1 MTGNETQSRFLP
13 FLQGPK
19 EDETET
25 EAKPK
30 LNDQR
35 GSATLLLSDG
45 VYTWALA

>member
-19 EDETET
+19 EDQTET
-25 EAKPK
+25 EAKPT

-35 GSATLLLSDG
+35 GSATLLSDG